1 MFRTM
6 EVPVLGV
13 VENMSYLELDD
24 GSRVDVFGTGGGE
37 KLANE
42 TGTPFLGA
50 IPMDPTVRQ
59 AGDGGV
65 PVVVSHPDSKV
76 AQAMVN
82 ISKKIAGNVSRFAVK
97 AGDDIKLEIMD

>member
-1 MFRTM
+1 
-6 EVPVLGV
+6 
-13 VENMSYLELDD
+13 
-24 GSRVDVFGTGGGE
+24 
-37 KLANE
+37 
-42 TGTPFLGA
+42 
-50 IPMDPTVRQ
+50 MDPTVRQ